1 MDNLKSIERVIDSL
15 STLPSIGRKSAER
28 IAYSLLDVTDATF
41 DELIASITS
50 LRSEIHEC
58 PICGNLIDSDTCPIC
73 DDEDRNKKLLM
84 VVSYPKDILSIEK
97 SKQYN
102 GLYHVIK
109 GVINP
114 VKGEEIAPEVITH
127 LINRIKSEKIEE
139 VIFATSPTVEGE
151 LTASYLASK
160 INESCDVRISR
171 LAYGLQMGGNL
182 EYVDALTLG
191 KALEGRTNIKG

>member
-1 MDNLKSIERVIDSL
+1 MDNLKSIERATDSL

-28 IAYSLLDVTDATF
+28 IAYSLLDLGEDSF
-41 DELIASITS
+41 NELIESITA
-50 LRSEIHEC
+50 LRKEIHEC
-58 PICGNLIDSDTCPIC
+58 PICGNLIDDEGCPIC
-73 DDEDRNKKLLM
+73 GDEERDRKVLM
-84 VVSYPKDILSIEK
+84 VVSYPKDILSFEK
-97 SKQYN
+97 SKQYH
-102 GLYHVIK
+102 GVYQVIK

-114 VKGEEIAPEVITH
+114 VKGEEIAPEVIKH
-127 LINRIKSEKIEE
+127 LITRIKEEKIEE

-160 INESCDVRISR
+160 LKEEVDIKISR

-182 EYVDALTLG
+182 DYVDALTLG

>member
-15 STLPSIGRKSAER
+15 SSLPSIGRKSAER
-28 IAYSLLDVTDATF
+28 IAYSLVDTEEGVF

-58 PICGNLIDSDTCPIC
+58 PVCGNLIDTSECPIC
-73 DDEDRNKKLLM
+73 SDEDRNKKLLM

-102 GLYHVIK
+102 GVYQVIK

-114 VKGEEIAPEVITH
+114 VKGEDIAPEIINH
-127 LINRIKSEKIEE
+127 LINRIKEEKIEE

-160 INESCDVRISR
+160 INEACEVKISR